1 MSNHSFE
8 TELAFIISEVRYVTG
23 VHKTLQLLGKSIEPA
38 KLNALTE
45 TINSQVNKSILS
57 TALKFRRLTTKTTD
71 SYFSKDTAKMVIDLF
86 IHASRI
92 PLTDQTSLENTC
104 KGICNLLVSFP
115 MYTKP
120 KKVAKVKGDD
130 SEKPSE
136 SINDSDDED
145 GDKNMQFTE

>member
-8 TELAFIISEVRYVTG
+8 SELAFIISEVRYVTG
-23 VHKTLQLLGKSIEPA
+23 VYKTLQLLGKSVEPA

-71 SYFSKDTAKMVIDLF
+71 SYFSRDTAKMIIDLF
-86 IHASRI
+86 VHASRI
-92 PLTDQTSLENTC
+92 PLTDQSNLENTC

-115 MYTKP
+115 MHTKP

-130 SEKPSE
+130 SEKLTESANNSDSE
-136 SINDSDDED
+136 DT
-145 GDKNMQFTE
+145 DKNIQ